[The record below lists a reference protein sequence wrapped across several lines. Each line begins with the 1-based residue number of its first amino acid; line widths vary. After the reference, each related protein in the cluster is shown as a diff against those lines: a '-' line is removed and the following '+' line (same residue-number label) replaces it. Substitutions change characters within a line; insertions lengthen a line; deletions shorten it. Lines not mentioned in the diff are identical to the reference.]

1 MATPEELKKQIQELR
16 EEFILLEG
24 GFKGVG
30 EALSKELTDNLERVS
45 DAAKGVV
52 KSLGDDLVKGVG
64 SSNNQLKTQ
73 QGLLEKASK
82 GQNVA
87 KEVEKEIA
95 KVQKE
100 KATFERKLN
109 AAKAAGATFN
119 EETLYN
125 QREYYESQLG
135 SLFAINKINT
145 EQIAQKGLTGN
156 ILENA
161 KEYLITIDK
170 SGLASKILNGEL
182 SATQKLSLVTE
193 GAFIAIAKAALEG
206 SNNIASL
213 QQNLGISYQSA
224 YELQNSLAITAA
236 NADSILITSQK
247 LNKAFS
253 DIANETGIIAN
264 FGGDTLATFSKLTNE
279 LGLGVSEASQL
290 TFLARTQS
298 ENTEGVLTNTVATV
312 NALNKQNGVAIS
324 AKAVL
329 NDIAGT
335 SKSIVVSLGMSP
347 EILSEAA
354 TEARALGLSLDQVDK
369 IAGSLLDFESSIRN
383 EIQAEILTGQEINLE
398 KARQAAL
405 NNDLV
410 TLEKELKDNAQLAQ
424 SFAQSNRIQQEATA
438 AALGLSRE
446 EMAGMAYQQELV
458 RLGAEGFAEAYSE
471 QTLQQMLA
479 QSASE
484 KFEKS
489 VEKIKGVIGDI
500 GTLLSP
506 IIDGFASLVAYL
518 SESKILLGALAGLIT
533 GLVALQGALAVKSLI
548 GAYAEVFKGSFM
560 TLGGFGLPV
569 ALAGAAA
576 LGGLIASAQS
586 VEDGIADSSRGP
598 FTITDSFGKMAMT
611 AKGDNLAVSPNISQG
626 GGEENKMIALLE
638 RIANKDSNVYM
649 DSQKVGNKLST
660 SYRTIS
666 N

>member
-125 QREYYESQLG
+125 QREYYESQLE

-329 NDIAGT
+329 NDIAGA

-383 EIQAEILTGQEINLE
+383 EIQAELLTGQEINLE

-405 NNDLV
+405 NHDLV

-424 SFAQSNRIQQEATA
+424 SFAQSGRIQQEAIA

-471 QTLQQMLA
+471 QALEQMLA

-500 GTLLSP
+500 GTILTP
-506 IIDGFASLVAYL
+506 IIDGFASLVTYL
-518 SESKILLGALAGLIT
+518 SESKILLGALTGIIT

-548 GAYAEVFKGSFM
+548 TAYASIFKGGFM
-560 TLGGFGLPV
+560 AGPFGLPI